1 VSTVDVTDEVAG
13 PVPTRA
19 KPVTAPAWWRRLLP
33 WGLLAA
39 GLLAGIALQT
49 QLYTADERVIGTV
62 YMFIALA
69 TAWNLIGG
77 FTGYPWFGQVGMF
90 GLGAYATALFMVYLH
105 LSFWL
110 SMALSAVLAGL
121 FAALIGTPL
130 LRLKGHYFAIATL
143 GVAEGLREL
152 VNNLPRLTGGG
163 GGITIPA
170 LGKDAPTQWLGNDGF
185 YLLFLVIAVGSVAI
199 ALLVSKSRAG
209 YALRAVAQDEDAAAA
224 MGINTTRAKTL
235 AFACASAITGAVGSA
250 AAFQIQALYPDP
262 AFDTRI
268 TELALI
274 MVMIGGAGTVLGPVI
289 GAVAVQYMSEWL
301 RSHYTNAHT
310 FILGGLIILAVVL
323 LPQGFINYLSD
334 AVRTRR
340 FSLLSNVR
348 RYRL

>member
-1 VSTVDVTDEVAG
+1 MSTVDTVEA
-13 PVPTRA
+13 
-19 KPVTAPAWWRRLLP
+19 TAPARVAARPARWRRLAP
-33 WGLLAA
+33 WALLAA
-39 GLLAGIALQT
+39 GTLAGIGLQS
-49 QLYTADERVIGTV
+49 QLYTADERVVGTV
-62 YMFIALA
+62 YMFVALA

-110 SMALSAVLAGL
+110 SMALAAALAGL
-121 FAALIGTPL
+121 FAALLGAPL

-143 GVAEGLREL
+143 GVAEGLREV
-152 VNNLPRLTGGG
+152 VNNLPRITGGG

-170 LGKDAPTQWLGNDGF
+170 LGSDAPTRWLGNDGF
-185 YLLFLVIAVGSVAI
+185 YLLFLGIAVVTVAI
-199 ALLVSKSRAG
+199 ALLVSRSRTG
-209 YALRAVAQDEDAAAA
+209 YALRAVAQDEEAAAA

-235 AFACASAITGAVGSA
+235 AFACASALTGAVGAA
-250 AAFQIQALYPDP
+250 AAFQIQAIYPEP
-262 AFDTRI
+262 SFDTRI
-268 TELALI
+268 TELAVI

-301 RSHYTNAHT
+301 REHYTNAHT

-323 LPQGFINYLSD
+323 LPQGFINYLND

>member
-1 VSTVDVTDEVAG
+1 
-13 PVPTRA
+13 
-19 KPVTAPAWWRRLLP
+19 VTAPAQPAPTPPWWRRLAP

-39 GLLAGIALQT
+39 GTVAGIGLQT
-49 QLYTADERVIGTV
+49 QLYTSGERVVGTV
-62 YMFIALA
+62 FMFVALA
-69 TAWNLIGG
+69 SAWNLIGG

-90 GLGAYATALFMVYLH
+90 GLGAYAAALFMVHLH

-110 SMALSAVLAGL
+110 SMVLAALIAGL
-121 FAALIGTPL
+121 FAALVGAPL

-143 GVAEGLREL
+143 GVAEGLREV

-163 GGITIPA
+163 GGITVPA

-185 YLLFLVIAVGSVAI
+185 YLLFLAIAVATVAV
-199 ALLVSKSRAG
+199 ALLVSRSRAG

-235 AFACASAITGAVGSA
+235 AFAGASALTGAIGA
-250 AAFQIQALYPDP
+250 AQAFQIQAIYPEP
-262 AFDTRI
+262 SFDTRI

-274 MVMIGGAGTVLGPVI
+274 MVMIGGAGTVLGPI
-289 GAVAVQYMSEWL
+289 LGAVAVQYLSEWL
-301 RSHYTNAHT
+301 REHYTNGHT

-340 FSLLSNVR
+340 FSLLDNVR

>member
-1 VSTVDVTDEVAG
+1 MSTVDVVDEVTTPA
-13 PVPTRA
+13 PVADRLNR
-19 KPVTAPAWWRRLLP
+19 WRRLVP
-33 WGLLAA
+33 WTVLAA
-39 GLLAGIALQT
+39 GALAGIGLQS
-49 QLYTADERVIGTV
+49 QLYTADERVVGTV
-62 YMFIALA
+62 YMFVALA

-105 LSFWL
+105 LSFWV
-110 SMALSAVLAGL
+110 SMALAAVAAGL
-121 FAALIGTPL
+121 VAALLGAAL

-143 GVAEGLREL
+143 GLAEGLREV
-152 VNNLPRLTGGG
+152 VNNLPRITGGG

-170 LGKDAPTQWLGNDGF
+170 LGPEAPTRWLGNDGF
-185 YLLFLVIAVGSVAI
+185 YLLFLGIAVVTVAI
-199 ALLVSKSRAG
+199 ALLVSRSRTG
-209 YALRAVAQDEDAAAA
+209 YALRAVAQDEESAGA

-235 AFACASAITGAVGSA
+235 AFACASALTGAVGAA
-250 AAFQIQALYPDP
+250 AAFQIQAIYPEP
-262 AFDTRI
+262 SFDTRI
-268 TELALI
+268 TELAVI

-301 RSHYTNAHT
+301 RQHYTNAHT
-310 FILGGLIILAVVL
+310 FILGGLIIIAVVL